1 MCKNKHKE
9 FNIKQMNKTDNNKN
23 LITHG
28 LLSEDFKQN
37 LLNLVQNH
45 QLDIQTKAII
55 LDSVLLATNIAA
67 KQQTQKEI
75 DKYNKSHE
83 NEERKNDKKES
94 S

>member
-1 MCKNKHKE
+1 MKE
-9 FNIKQMNKTDNNKN
+9 LENMEQTDIMEKNKN

-55 LDSVLLATNIAA
+55 LDSVLLATNITA

-75 DKYNKSHE
+75 EEYNKCRE
-83 NEERKNDKKES
+83 NEEQKDKKES

>member
-1 MCKNKHKE
+1 MEQADIMEK
-9 FNIKQMNKTDNNKN
+9 NKN

-55 LDSVLLATNIAA
+55 LV
-67 KQQTQKEI
+67 
-75 DKYNKSHE
+75 
-83 NEERKNDKKES
+83 
-94 S
+94 